1 MAEKKDSSTILRDPY
16 TIIEEPSAKTEK
28 DLVTHQQQNEV
39 AVDEE
44 RLAMRNNAE
53 LHNGVIVLDSIQIPH
68 LDDPEKQKDVLEKD
82 NEEPPEFTV
91 RLGTSLTRKDAD
103 VRARVLLKKLAV
115 RSTSPHPKS
124 SVSTVGSVPR
134 SRRASVQKERER
146 TLRNMSRA
154 LGKMLRSRRKHS
166 LGNMSDT
173 IAEYCPTEPT
183 EKPYLKFR
191 RIARTVRLLA
201 RILLA
206 LKSYVREPDRSE
218 WSFMEMYLHVRDDL
232 HKKVAF
238 NPHSYVKVEP
248 KRDRLKRLL
257 SIPKGTRTLDDVKM
271 ILSLMR
277 DNTSF
282 KDYPAHTQIH
292 LAMCMEYQTYEARRV
307 ILRQGHIP
315 SAFYIMLSGAA
326 IVNTKDLNPSTGKPF
341 FRTVHE
347 IVAGDIF
354 GEIALLESG
363 RRTATVICKT
373 PCELLVVQKE
383 DFDEIIKVPL
393 MLEKVE
399 HINFCRDLPVF
410 RDFPCEV
417 FADHTSG
424 FFYQYFRK
432 GDVIV
437 KDSRDS
443 KFVIV
448 VAEGACLMLSDV
460 IETEADRTHGPMFAK
475 HMEHAFPL
483 YTEMRKI
490 RAKARRQKTDD
501 SNETSLG
508 VSLLTGTLDS
518 YKQEAKTNLS
528 RMNRRKSRH
537 NLLTRSNTLG
547 SLSDHTEKGQ
557 KTSVVE
563 EATTPLWTDRV
574 RGHTH
579 PNGFRHSAD
588 VHRKSSKRDCQR
600 TQSRSANVT
609 KSKFNEIQMIADSN
623 IPPQPGHH
631 HHHHFSEPRILH
643 AQISELKSGSVFG
656 LEALISR
663 PSTTLSLVSDGAE
676 CIFISK
682 RLFLREANI
691 KVLRIVTDLVH
702 NHPCHDYIK
711 EQIYTYR
718 KWSKYKMDT
727 VLDVVDRHRNMEF
740 AIVGGTPDKKFPT
753 PSEVY
758 N

>member
-1 MAEKKDSSTILRDPY
+1 MDQTQRVSTISEEHS
-16 TIIEEPSAKTEK
+16 IILEEGEDILPGHSDNVINDNSTEI
-28 DLVTHQQQNEV
+28 TETEQQNN
-39 AVDEE
+39 DI
-44 RLAMRNNAE
+44 
-53 LHNGVIVLDSIQIPH
+53 IVNSIQIPH
-68 LDDPEKQKDVLEKD
+68 LQDPEKQKDVLEKE
-82 NEEPPEFTV
+82 NEERPEFTV

-103 VRARVLLKKLAV
+103 IRARALLKTLAM
-115 RSTSPHPKS
+115 KS
-124 SVSTVGSVPR
+124 APPIQKASLPSYGPLPR
-134 SRRASVQKERER
+134 SRRTSVQRDRER
-146 TLRNMSRA
+146 SLRNMSRA
-154 LGKMLRSRRKHS
+154 LGKMLRSRRRQS
-166 LGNMSDT
+166 QGSMPDT
-173 IAEYCPTEPT
+173 IVENTPPEPS
-183 EKPYLKFR
+183 EKPFVKFR

-201 RILLA
+201 RILLT

-257 SIPKGTRTLDDVKM
+257 SIPKGSRTLDDVKM

-307 ILRQGHIP
+307 ILRQGHVP

-326 IVNTKDLNPSTGKPF
+326 IVNTQDLNPSTGKRF

-383 DFDEIIKVPL
+383 DFDEIIKAPL
-393 MLEKVE
+393 MREKVE
-399 HINFCRDLPVF
+399 HVSFCRELPLF
-410 RDFPCEV
+410 KDFPCDV
-417 FADHTSG
+417 FADHTAG

-443 KFVIV
+443 KFIIV
-448 VAEGACLMLSDV
+448 VAEGACQMLSDV
-460 IETEADRTHGPMFAK
+460 IETEADRARGPMFEK
-475 HMEHAFPL
+475 HMEDAFPL
-483 YTEMRKI
+483 YTEMKKI
-490 RAKARRQKTDD
+490 RSKARRQKTDE
-501 SNETSLG
+501 SNDAVLG
-508 VSLLTGTLDS
+508 VKLLTGTLDS
-518 YKQEAKTNLS
+518 YKQAAKTNLG
-528 RMNRRKSRH
+528 RVGRRKSRH
-537 NLLTRSNTLG
+537 HLLSRSNTLG
-547 SLSDHTEKGQ
+547 SFDLTDKERQTC
-557 KTSVVE
+557 VVNE
-563 EATTPLWTDRV
+563 DTTPLWTDRV

-579 PNGFRHSAD
+579 PNGFRHSHSAD
-588 VHRKSSKRDCQR
+588 VHRKTSQTENQR
-600 TQSRSANVT
+600 IHVRSATNAHN
-609 KSKFNEIQMIADSN
+609 KFNNEIQMIADN
-623 IPPQPGHH
+623 NMPPPPPHH
-631 HHHHFSEPRILH
+631 PSEPRVLH
-643 AQISELKSGSVFG
+643 AQISELKPGSVFG

-682 RLFLREANI
+682 RLFLKEANI
-691 KVLRIVTDLVH
+691 KVLRIVTDLVN

-711 EQIYTYR
+711 DQVYTYR
-718 KWSKYKMDT
+718 KWRKYKMAT
-727 VLDVVDRHRNMEF
+727 VLDVVDRHRSLEL
-740 AIVGGTPDKKFPT
+740 AIVGGAPDKKFPI
-753 PSEVY
+753 PSEAY
-758 N
+758 A

>member
-1 MAEKKDSSTILRDPY
+1 MFGKQEPSTISEKPS
-16 TIIEEPSAKTEK
+16 TVIEERKETPREEHVDKTVDRENTVQVSNSS
-28 DLVTHQQQNEV
+28 DHQ
-39 AVDEE
+39 DD
-44 RLAMRNNAE
+44 
-53 LHNGVIVLDSIQIPH
+53 GIIIVNSIQIPH
-68 LDDPEKQKDVLEKD
+68 LLDPEKQKDVLDKE
-82 NEEPPEFTV
+82 NEETPEFTV

-103 VRARVLLKKLAV
+103 VRARALLKKLEV
-115 RSTSPHPKS
+115 RSVSPYPTS
-124 SVSTVGSVPR
+124 SVSSVKESVPR
-134 SRRASVQKERER
+134 SRRASTQRDRER
-146 TLRNMSRA
+146 SLRYMSRA
-154 LGKMLRSRRKHS
+154 LGKMLRSRGRQS
-166 LGNMSDT
+166 LGSISDS
-173 IAEYCPTEPT
+173 IGEKIPTEPT

-248 KRDRLKRLL
+248 KRDRLKQLL
-257 SIPKGTRTLDDVKM
+257 SIPKGTRTLEEVKM
-271 ILSLMR
+271 TLSLMR

-307 ILRQGHIP
+307 ILRQGHTP
-315 SAFYIMLSGAA
+315 SAFYIMLSGSA
-326 IVNTKDLNPSTGKPF
+326 IVNTQHLNPSTGKRF

-347 IVAGDIF
+347 IVSGDMF

-383 DFDEIIKVPL
+383 DFDTIIKVPL
-393 MLEKVE
+393 MREKVE
-399 HINFCRDLPVF
+399 HIHFCRELPLF
-410 RDFPCEV
+410 QDFPCEV
-417 FADHTSG
+417 FADNTSG

-443 KFVIV
+443 KFIIV
-448 VAEGACLMLSDV
+448 VAEGACQMISDV
-460 IETEADRTHGPMFAK
+460 KETEADRTHGPMFAK
-475 HMEHAFPL
+475 HMEQAFPL

-490 RAKARRQKTDD
+490 RVKARRQKTDD
-501 SNETSLG
+501 SNDTALG
-508 VSLLTGTLDS
+508 VRLLTGTLDT
-518 YKQEAKTNLS
+518 YKLAAATKTNLS
-528 RMNRRKSRH
+528 RMGRRKSRH
-537 NLLTRSNTLG
+537 HLLTRSNTLG
-547 SLSDHTEKGQ
+547 SIYDNVEKGR
-557 KTSVVE
+557 KKSVVE
-563 EATTPLWTDRV
+563 ENTTPLWTDRV

-588 VHRKSSKRDCQR
+588 VHRKTSQSDIPR
-600 TQSRSANVT
+600 TQARSATNT

-623 IPPQPGHH
+623 IPPPSPPPINHPT
-631 HHHHFSEPRILH
+631 EPRILH
-643 AQISELKSGSVFG
+643 AQISELKPGSVFG

-682 RLFLREANI
+682 RLFLKEANI

-711 EQIYTYR
+711 EQVYTYR
-718 KWSKYKMDT
+718 KWRKYKMDT
-727 VLDVVDRHRNMEF
+727 VLDVVDRHRSMEV
-740 AIVGGTPDKKFPT
+740 AIVGGTPDKKFPI
-753 PSEVY
+753 PSEAY

>member
-1 MAEKKDSSTILRDPY
+1 MDEKQKVSTITEELPH
-16 TIIEEPSAKTEK
+16 IIEGTDIPQVQNVLVDNEEITEIA
-28 DLVTHQQQNEV
+28 N
-39 AVDEE
+39 DEKQTDDI
-44 RLAMRNNAE
+44 
-53 LHNGVIVLDSIQIPH
+53 IVNSIQIPH
-68 LDDPEKQKDVLEKD
+68 LQDPEKQKDVLEKE
-82 NEEPPEFTV
+82 NEETPEFVV

-103 VRARVLLKKLAV
+103 IRARTLLKELAV
-115 RSTSPHPKS
+115 RSASPNPKS
-124 SVSTVGSVPR
+124 SVLYLGSKPR
-134 SRRASVQKERER
+134 SRRTSVQRDRER
-146 TLRNMSRA
+146 SLRNMSRA
-154 LGKMLRSRRKHS
+154 LGKMLRSRRRQS
-166 LGNMSDT
+166 QGSMSDS
-173 IAEYCPTEPT
+173 IAENTPPEPA
-183 EKPYLKFR
+183 EKPFMKFR

-201 RILLA
+201 RILLT

-326 IVNTKDLNPSTGKPF
+326 IVNTQDLNPCTGKKF

-347 IVAGDIF
+347 IVSGDIF
-354 GEIALLESG
+354 G
-363 RRTATVICKT
+363 
-373 PCELLVVQKE
+373 
-383 DFDEIIKVPL
+383 DFDTIIKVPL
-393 MLEKVE
+393 MREKVE
-399 HINFCRDLPVF
+399 HINFCRDLPLF
-410 RDFPCEV
+410 KDFPCEV
-417 FADHTSG
+417 FSDHTTG

-437 KDSRDS
+437 KDSRES
-443 KFVIV
+443 KFIIV
-448 VAEGACLMLSDV
+448 VAEGACMMLSDV
-460 IETEADRTHGPMFAK
+460 IETEADRTHGPMFEK
-475 HMEHAFPL
+475 HMENAFPL
-483 YTEMRKI
+483 YTEMKKI
-490 RAKARRQKTDD
+490 RVKARRQKTDESSD
-501 SNETSLG
+501 TSLG
-508 VSLLTGTLDS
+508 VRLLTGTLDS
-518 YKQEAKTNLS
+518 YKQAAKTNLS
-528 RMNRRKSRH
+528 RMGRRKSRH
-537 NLLTRSNTLG
+537 HLLTRSNTLG
-547 SLSDHTEKGQ
+547 SFERSEKER
-557 KTSVVE
+557 KTSVVNE
-563 EATTPLWTDRV
+563 DTTPLWPDRV

-588 VHRKSSKRDCQR
+588 VHRQTLQTNNQR
-600 TQSRSANVT
+600 THARSATAN
-609 KSKFNEIQMIADSN
+609 SKFSEIQMIADSN
-623 IPPQPGHH
+623 MPPPSQHH
-631 HHHHFSEPRILH
+631 HHTEPRVLH
-643 AQISELKSGSVFG
+643 AQISELKSGSIFG

-682 RLFLREANI
+682 RLFLKEANI

-711 EQIYTYR
+711 EQVYTYR
-718 KWSKYKMDT
+718 KWRKYKMDT
-727 VLDVVDRHRNMEF
+727 VLDVVDRHRSMEL
-740 AIVGGTPDKKFPT
+740 AIVGGTPDKKFPV
-753 PSEVY
+753 PGEAY